1 MVWMRPRSGLDGRG
15 VRLPGRRNEEEV
27 LMEHDSGDS
36 TLRRQVLDVI
46 VDVLASTV
54 TYPDARASLLQHLED
69 NPGNPEMGLLAH
81 LSALDKADHAACPL
95 KDWRQQDGDEAT
107 VI

>member
-1 MVWMRPRSGLDGRG
+1 
-15 VRLPGRRNEEEV
+15 
-27 LMEHDSGDS
+27 MEQDSADS

-46 VDVLASTV
+46 VDVLAATA

-81 LSALDKADHAACPL
+81 LSALDKPDHAACQL

-107 VI
+107 AI